1 MIKNYF
7 KIAWRNLLKQKTYSV
22 IKISGFALGIAACL
36 LIGIFIRNEISY
48 DKNIPDADRIYRL
61 EFSFTMNG
69 ETKKS
74 VYFPAPL
81 AKVLTDDFPEV
92 EQTGRYMPTPFFQ
105 GAGSNLVRPEDM
117 VQNTYEEGFT
127 YIDQSLVNILQI
139 PFVYGDP
146 RHALDEPNTIVLSKS
161 KADKYFP
168 NENPVGKTLILNNNK
183 ANPYKIGG
191 VMKDFPATSH
201 LHFDFLLTMT
211 GKEFWKG
218 EQASWVAGNYP
229 TYIKL
234 RPGANADAMVKKIS
248 SINKTY
254 FIPNYEQAGF
264 GNMTNVVNTFVY
276 SLQPVTDIYLRTVGV
291 DDKLAHGD
299 IRFIWLFAAIA
310 FAILLIACINFI
322 NLSTAKSANRAVEVG
337 IRKVM
342 GSIRKNLIGQ
352 FLAESILYS
361 ALSFLLGTLLAWILL
376 PYFNVLASKELF
388 FPWQE
393 WWLLPVILGAS
404 VLVGLLAG
412 LYPSFYLSSFNP
424 AKVLK
429 GTLQSGS
436 KRSGFRNALV
446 IFQFTTSIILI
457 IGTVVT
463 YQQMRY
469 VLNKDVGFKKD
480 QVLEIYDTYTLGNRM
495 STFKKEL
502 LQLPQVSYAS
512 ASGHLPIAGTKRNM
526 NTFWEE
532 GKADG
537 NNGVQTQ
544 IWKVDHDYIKTMSM
558 KVVKGRDFS
567 IDLPTD
573 SQAVIINQAMAK
585 QMGFE
590 NPIGKRITNKVAA
603 YSIIGVVKDFNFE
616 SLKENIK
623 PVCLAIGNETSIVSV
638 KVKTSD
644 IAGSIQS
651 IKKVWQ
657 SLLPDQPFRYGFL
670 DESFANTYKD
680 VDGMGRILTNFAMLA
695 IILACVGLLAL
706 SAFMAEQRSKEIS
719 IRKVLGASAGTIFGM
734 LTKNFLILVLVSLI
748 IAVPIGW
755 YMMQKWLED
764 FAYRVSIGWE
774 VFVLA
779 GLAAVLITLLTISF
793 QSLRAAVAKP
803 IDSLREK

>member
-1 MIKNYF
+1 MIKNYV
-7 KIAWRNLLKQKTYSV
+7 KLAWRNLLKHKMYSA
-22 IKISGFALGIAACL
+22 IKIAGFAFGIAACL
-36 LIGIFIRNEISY
+36 LIGIFIRNEMRY
-48 DKNIPDADRIYRL
+48 DKHIPEADRIYRL
-61 EFSFTMNG
+61 EFTFKLNG
-69 ETKKS
+69 ETRKD
-74 VYFPAPL
+74 VHFPAAL
-81 AKVLTDDFPEV
+81 AKVLEKDFPEI
-92 EQTGRYMPTPFFQ
+92 EQSGRYMSTPVFP
-105 GAGSNLVRPEDM
+105 GAGSNMVKREDG

-139 PFVYGDP
+139 PFVYGDSW
-146 RHALDEPNTIVLSKS
+146 HALDKPNTIVLSKS

-183 ANPYKIGG
+183 ANPYSIGG
-191 VMKDFPATSH
+191 VMKDFPETSH

-211 GKEFWKG
+211 GKELWPG
-218 EQASWVAGNYP
+218 EQTNWIAGNYP

-234 RPGANADAMVKKIS
+234 RPDASADAMEKKIS
-248 SINKTY
+248 AINKTY
-254 FIPNYEQAGF
+254 LVPGYKQAGF
-264 GNMTNVVNTFVY
+264 GDASNVINTFTY
-276 SLQPVTDIYLRTVGV
+276 SLHPVTDIYLRTGDV

-322 NLSTAKSANRAVEVG
+322 NLSTAKSANRAIEVG

-342 GSIRKNLIGQ
+342 GSVRKNLIGQ
-352 FLAESILYS
+352 FLTESILYS
-361 ALSFLLGTLLAWILL
+361 VLSFLLGTLLAWILL
-376 PYFNVLASKELF
+376 PYFNILASKTLF

-404 VLVGLLAG
+404 LLVGLLAG
-412 LYPSFYLSSFNP
+412 LYPSFYLSSFKP

-436 KRSGFRNALV
+436 KGSGFRNGLV

-457 IGTVVT
+457 IGTLVT

-480 QVLEIYDTYTLGNRM
+480 RVLEIYDTYTLGNRM
-495 STFKKEL
+495 GTFKKEL
-502 LQLPQVSYAS
+502 LQLPQVSHATV
-512 ASGHLPIAGTKRNM
+512 SGYLPIAGTKRNM
-526 NTFWEE
+526 NMFWEE
-532 GKADG
+532 GKTEGG
-537 NNGVQTQ
+537 NGAQTQ
-544 IWKVDHDYIKTMSM
+544 IWNVDHDYIKTMGM
-558 KVVKGRDFS
+558 NVVKGRDFS

-585 QMGFE
+585 QLGWD
-590 NPIGKRITNKVAA
+590 NPVGKRITNKVAV
-603 YSIIGVVKDFNFE
+603 YNVIGVVEDFNFE
-616 SLKENIK
+616 SLKDNIK
-623 PVCLAIGNETSIVSV
+623 PVCLSIGMESSIVSA
-638 KVKTSD
+638 KIKTSD
-644 IAGSIQS
+644 LAGAIQS

-657 SLLPDQPFRYGFL
+657 RFSPDQPFRYGFL

-680 VDGMGRILTNFAMLA
+680 VQGMGRILTNFAMLA

-719 IRKVLGASAGTIFGM
+719 IRKVLGASAGTIFG
-734 LTKNFLILVLVSLI
+734 LLVKNFLILVLVSLV
-748 IAVPIGW
+748 IAIPIGR

-764 FAYRVSIGWE
+764 FSYRISISWE

-779 GLAAVLITLLTISF
+779 GLAAVFITLLTISF
-793 QSLRAAVAKP
+793 QSLRAAIAKP
-803 IDSLREK
+803 VDSLRDK